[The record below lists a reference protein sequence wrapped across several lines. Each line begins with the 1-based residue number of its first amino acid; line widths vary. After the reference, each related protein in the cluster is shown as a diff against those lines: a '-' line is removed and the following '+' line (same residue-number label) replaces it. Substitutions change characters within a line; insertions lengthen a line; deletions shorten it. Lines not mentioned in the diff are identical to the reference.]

1 MIEFFIIN
9 NQLAVLVEYMNK
21 NGKYSLVFAIFIA
34 CILLTGVAVAEKKGG
49 GGGGGGGGRVEY
61 FGASL
66 LPDFHSGSRNPRA
79 RKSPS
84 PTAWERAGMTHGCGS
99 WGPR

>member
-1 MIEFFIIN
+1 MSSVCLMIEFFIIN

-49 GGGGGGGGRVEY
+49 GGGGGGSKPECNDKIDNDGDG
-61 FGASL
+61 
-66 LPDFHSGSRNPRA
+66 
-79 RKSPS
+79 
-84 PTAWERAGMTHGCGS
+84 
-99 WGPR
+99 